1 MNNNNMLEKFQF
13 EEHTV
18 RTIVLDDE
26 PWFVLADVCKVL
38 EITTSVTRTKER
50 IDQQDVS
57 TTHILDS
64 RGHSRKN
71 FIVNESGLYDVI
83 LDSRKPQAKAFRRW
97 VTSEVLPTIRKH
109 GVYVTEEVAKEDPA
123 DIMAKAILVAN
134 EQLEKQ
140 KAEIEELIE
149 QREADAPKVEFAEA
163 VHASKESITLTE
175 MSKIIDSTI
184 GDVSVHKLS
193 KALREKGY
201 LFKRPVNKVTLP
213 LKWAVDAGIFEVKE
227 TAYWSNV
234 EDRLIPTVQTRVTGS
249 GQSHL
254 LLKFMEW
261 REEEF

>member
-18 RTIVLDDE
+18 RTVVLDEE
-26 PWFVLADVCKVL
+26 PWFVLKDVCEVL
-38 EITTSVTRTKER
+38 NLPNVGMIKTHL
-50 IDQQDVS
+50 DQSDIS
-57 TTHILDS
+57 TTDVWSHANNRSYQTTI
-64 RGHSRKN
+64 
-71 FIVNESGLYDVI
+71 INESGLYDVI

-163 VHASKESITLTE
+163 VHASEESITLTE
-175 MSKIIDSTI
+175 MAKIIDSII

-234 EDRLIPTVQTRVTGS
+234 EDRLIPTVQTRVTGP